1 AIQQAMG
8 ARNAEL
14 AEDAR
19 IVYRIGINIG
29 DVIVEGDDIYGDG
42 VNIAAR
48 LESIAEP
55 GGICVS
61 GAVHEQ
67 VRGKLDL
74 GFEDMGARALKN
86 IERAV
91 HAYRVVP
98 EAAAAAPA
106 PKVPDK
112 PSVAVLPF
120 ENLSGQPEHAALA
133 DGLADEVIT
142 ALSKISGLFVIAR
155 HSSFAFKGQA
165 MDVREI
171 ARRLGVRYVLD
182 GSVRGHGE
190 RLRVIAQLIEAATGN
205 HAWAERYDRVIGDIF
220 DLQDELTR
228 EIVTALRIEL
238 TDGEN
243 AEVWKRGTES
253 IEAWRH
259 ATEAVEALFKYSAPS
274 NAEARAL
281 ALSACR
287 ADPDYALAWAILG
300 FSHWYEARLAPTG
313 DTDAAMAEA
322 EDCARRADRLDAAN
336 SWTTGLRA
344 CVLVY
349 RKRYE
354 AAVAAARA
362 GVAHN
367 PGSADARAY
376 LGYALMSAGRPEEA
390 MRYYREAIRLNPL
403 HPIWYLPAMARAL
416 DALGEGDA
424 ALQTA
429 EAALARDPDNFP
441 SRLHSATLLARLGR
455 GEAAGKAVA
464 EVLRLVPYF
473 DLGRARDWLV
483 SQDEAFVSEY
493 IEGLRLA
500 GLPE

>member
-1 AIQQAMG
+1 
-8 ARNAEL
+8 
-14 AEDAR
+14 
-19 IVYRIGINIG
+19 
-29 DVIVEGDDIYGDG
+29 
-42 VNIAAR
+42 
-48 LESIAEP
+48 
-55 GGICVS
+55 
-61 GAVHEQ
+61 
-67 VRGKLDL
+67 
-74 GFEDMGARALKN
+74 
-86 IERAV
+86 
-91 HAYRVVP
+91 
-98 EAAAAAPA
+98 
-106 PKVPDK
+106 
-112 PSVAVLPF
+112 
-120 ENLSGQPEHAALA
+120 
-133 DGLADEVIT
+133 
-142 ALSKISGLFVIAR
+142 
-155 HSSFAFKGQA
+155 

-228 EIVTALRIEL
+228 EIVTALRVEL

-253 IEAWRH
+253 VEAWRH
-259 ATEAVEALFKYSAPS
+259 ATEAVEALLKYSAQG

-281 ALSACR
+281 ALTAAR

-313 DTDAAMAEA
+313 EPDAAMAEA

-336 SWTTGLRA
+336 PWTTGLRA
-344 CVLVY
+344 LMLIY

-376 LGYALMSAGRPEEA
+376 LGVASMSAGRPEEA
-390 MRYYREAIRLNPL
+390 MRYFREAIRLNPL
-403 HPIWYLPAMARAL
+403 HPIWYLPTMARAL
-416 DALGEGDA
+416 DALGQVDA

-429 EAALARDPDNFP
+429 EAAMARDPDNFP

-455 GEAAGKAVA
+455 AEAAGEAVA

-473 DLGRARDWLV
+473 DLRRARDWLM
-483 SQDEAFVSEY
+483 SQDDAFVSEY